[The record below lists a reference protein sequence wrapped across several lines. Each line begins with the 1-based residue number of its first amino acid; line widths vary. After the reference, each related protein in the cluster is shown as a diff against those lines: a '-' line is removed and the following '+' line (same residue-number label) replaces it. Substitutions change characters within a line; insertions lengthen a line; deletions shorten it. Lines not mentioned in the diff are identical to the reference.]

1 MRRKRHS
8 IDALRGA
15 LGPMGTSTVPL
26 QRLRSGNSS
35 TTSWSQSS
43 TISSRMPRPLRAR
56 RRPRRSSP
64 TLVQRGA
71 RRRMGPHARCRH
83 ARRRD
88 RIFSLLGRQPRRTS
102 RLGEYGHRVKRA
114 QSLHVCLHPR
124 RSRTPPLARQRAPR
138 HQGWCTRRLANG
150 ADNVWWPL
158 ATSEAGKQACDALR
172 NFWKASGASIFV
184 GHFSGH
190 LNVRTVSCATREP
203 N

>member
-8 IDALRGA
+8 IDVLRGA
-15 LGPMGTSTVPL
+15 LGPMGMSTAL
-26 QRLRSGNSS
+26 RQRLQNGNSS
-35 TTSWSQSS
+35 TASWSQSS

-64 TLVQRGA
+64 TSVQRRA
-71 RRRMGPHARCRH
+71 RLRTGPHTRCRH
-83 ARRRD
+83 ARHRD
-88 RIFSLLGRQPRRTS
+88 RILPLPDRQPRRTS
-102 RLGEYGHRVKRA
+102 HLGEYGHRVKRA

-172 NFWKASGASIFV
+172 NFWKASGASIFRRPLF
-184 GHFSGH
+184 GPPKRLYGE
-190 LNVRTVSCATREP
+190 L
-203 N
+203 